1 MEIKINK
8 EIRDYQESIIMGLS
22 ARQFLFSA
30 AAVAVA
36 VGVYFGL
43 KEPLGSETVSWVCV
57 LAAFPFAALG
67 FIRYHGM
74 TAEQFAGAYI
84 RQMSTPKELVFVPSD
99 LYASVM
105 ADTRLGEVIRC
116 D

>member
-22 ARQFLFSA
+22 ARQFFFSA
-30 AAVAVA
+30 AAVTVA
-36 VGVYFGL
+36 VGVYFTL
-43 KEPLGSETVSWVCV
+43 RKPLGSETVSWLCV

-67 FIRYHGM
+67 FIKYHGM
-74 TAEQFAGAYI
+74 TVEQFAMVYLK
-84 RQMSTPKELVFVPSD
+84 QMMTPKELPSMPD
-99 LYASVM
+99 NTYAM
-105 ADTRLGEVIRC
+105 ALEETEIGEVLKC

>member
-1 MEIKINK
+1 LEIKINK

-30 AAVAVA
+30 AAVVAA
-36 VGVYFGL
+36 VGVYFTL
-43 KEPLGSETVSWVCV
+43 RKPLGSETVSWVSV

-67 FIRYHGM
+67 FIKYHGM
-74 TAEQFAGAYI
+74 TAEQFATAYLK
-84 RQMSTPKELVFVPSD
+84 QMMTPKELTYMPD
-99 LYASVM
+99 NTYAK
-105 ADTRLGEVIRC
+105 ALEGTEIGEVLKC

>member
-8 EIRDYQESIIMGLS
+8 EIRDYQESIILGLS

-30 AAVAVA
+30 AAVLVA

-43 KEPLGSETVSWVCV
+43 KKPLGSETVSWLCV
-57 LAAFPFAALG
+57 LAAFPFAAMG
-67 FIRYHGM
+67 FIKYHGM
-74 TAEQFAGAYI
+74 TAEQFAAVYI
-84 RQMSTPKELVFVPSD
+84 RQLVTPKELPSVPKN
-99 LYASVM
+99 LYADIY
-105 ADTRLGEVIRC
+105 AGTALGEVLRS

>member
-30 AAVAVA
+30 AAVIVA
-36 VGVYFGL
+36 VGVYFSL
-43 KEPLGSETVSWVCV
+43 RKPLGSETVSWLCV

-67 FIRYHGM
+67 FIKYHGM
-74 TAEQFAGAYI
+74 TAEQFAAAYI
-84 RQMSTPKELVFVPSD
+84 KQMMTPKEIPSIPD
-99 LYASVM
+99 NIYVM
-105 ADTRLGEVIRC
+105 ALEGTELGEVLKC

>member
-30 AAVAVA
+30 AAVAAA
-36 VGVYFGL
+36 VGVYFTL
-43 KEPLGSETVSWVCV
+43 KKPLGSETVSWVSV

-67 FIRYHGM
+67 FVKYHGM
-74 TAEQFAGAYI
+74 TAEQFIAAYVKQ
-84 RQMSTPKELVFVPSD
+84 QMTPKELPSMPD
-99 LYASVM
+99 NTYAL
-105 ADTRLGEVIRC
+105 ALEGTELGEVLKC

>member
-30 AAVAVA
+30 AAVFVA

-43 KEPLGSETVSWVCV
+43 KKPLGSETVSWLCV
-57 LAAFPFAALG
+57 LAAFPFAAMG
-67 FIRYHGM
+67 FIKYHGM
-74 TAEQFAGAYI
+74 TAEQFATVYI
-84 RQMSTPKELVFVPSD
+84 RQLITPKELPSVPKN
-99 LYASVM
+99 LYADVL
-105 ADTRLGEVIRC
+105 AGTALGEVLRS

>member
-22 ARQFLFSA
+22 ARQFIFSA
-30 AAVAVA
+30 AAVTVA
-36 VGVYFGL
+36 VGVYFTLRKPFGA
-43 KEPLGSETVSWVCV
+43 ETVSWLCV

-67 FIRYHGM
+67 FIKYHGM
-74 TAEQFAGAYI
+74 TVEQFAMAYLK
-84 RQMSTPKELVFVPSD
+84 QMMTPMELPSMPD
-99 LYASVM
+99 NTYAM
-105 ADTRLGEVIRC
+105 ALEGTEIGEVLKC

>member
-30 AAVAVA
+30 AAVVAA
-36 VGVYFGL
+36 VGVYFTL
-43 KEPLGSETVSWVCV
+43 RKPLGSETVSWVSV

-67 FIRYHGM
+67 FIKYHGM
-74 TAEQFAGAYI
+74 TAEQFAAAYLK
-84 RQMSTPKELVFVPSD
+84 QMMTPKELTYMPDNTYVKALEGTEV
-99 LYASVM
+99 
-105 ADTRLGEVIRC
+105 GEVLKC

>member
-30 AAVAVA
+30 AAVAAA
-36 VGVYFGL
+36 VGVYFTL
-43 KEPLGSETVSWVCV
+43 KKPLGAETVSWVSV

-67 FIRYHGM
+67 FVKYHGM
-74 TAEQFAGAYI
+74 TAEQFIAAYVKQ
-84 RQMSTPKELVFVPSD
+84 QMTPKELPSMPD
-99 LYASVM
+99 NTYAL
-105 ADTRLGEVIRC
+105 ALEGTELGEVLKC

>member
-43 KEPLGSETVSWVCV
+43 KEALGTETVSWVCV

-74 TAEQFAGAYI
+74 TAEQFALAYI
-84 RQMSTPKELVFVPSD
+84 RQASTPKELPFIPD
-99 LYASVM
+99 NLYVQALSG
-105 ADTRLGEVIRC
+105 TRFEEVLRC